1 MPAVGIVL
9 FLIGLWVAVRTLA
22 GNLGA
27 HIARSS
33 QYG

>member
-9 FLIGLWVAVRTLA
+9 FLIGVWIAVRTLA
-22 GNLGA
+22 GQLGA
-27 HIARSS
+27 SIARSS